1 MTSGKQP
8 DVGPRHVVALGILA
22 MIATAAGYML
32 AAESFDTFAGW
43 LHSLT

>member
-1 MTSGKQP
+1 MTNAKQP

-22 MIATAAGYML
+22 MIGTAAGYLL
-32 AAESFDTFAGW
+32 AAESFDTLAAW